1 MQIALALL
9 IAAVVGIGV
18 HFALPHRQ
26 NRGVMVAPAIAAAV
40 GTIVWAALTW
50 AGVGIDNPWIW
61 LAAIVVPLVIAVPVV
76 LALSRTRVRG
86 DQRERERLGLV

>member
-9 IAAVVGIGV
+9 TAAVVGIGV

-61 LAAIVVPLVIAVPVV
+61 LAAIVVPLVIAVPAV
-76 LALSRTRVRG
+76 LALSRARVRG